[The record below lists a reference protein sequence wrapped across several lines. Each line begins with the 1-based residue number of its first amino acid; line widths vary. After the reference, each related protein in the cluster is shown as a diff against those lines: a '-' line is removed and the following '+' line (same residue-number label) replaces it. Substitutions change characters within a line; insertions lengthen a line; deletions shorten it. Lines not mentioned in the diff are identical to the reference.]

1 MTRIR
6 TYTLLALGTF
16 GVGACVHTPPEE
28 LVDARS
34 AFASARGSYAPT
46 LVPAELHQAE
56 EALAAAE
63 VSFKEHPKAYETLDL
78 AYVAQRKAEGAEA
91 LGSLAHLEATT
102 AAADADYVSAQGAML
117 QDTQARLDVATTDLG
132 TAEQARQTAEEARLT
147 AEMREAAALAELS
160 SARQEARG
168 MVITLSGSVLF
179 RTDEA
184 ILLPSAQAR
193 LDQVAN
199 ALLAQPTRT
208 LVIEGHT
215 DSRGDDGH
223 NLELSQ
229 RRAEAV
235 RSFLV
240 SKGYAASRIQ
250 ASGVGEVRP
259 IADNGTQEGMANNRR
274 VEIVVQK

>member
-132 TAEQARQTAEEARLT
+132 TAEQARLT
-147 AEMREAAALAELS
+147 AELREAAALAELS
-160 SARQEARG
+160 TARQEARG

-184 ILLPSAQAR
+184 VLLPSAQAR

-199 ALLAQPTRT
+199 ALLSQPTRT

>member
-1 MTRIR
+1 
-6 TYTLLALGTF
+6 
-16 GVGACVHTPPEE
+16 
-28 LVDARS
+28 
-34 AFASARGSYAPT
+34 
-46 LVPAELHQAE
+46 
-56 EALAAAE
+56 
-63 VSFKEHPKAYETLDL
+63 
-78 AYVAQRKAEGAEA
+78 
-91 LGSLAHLEATT
+91 
-102 AAADADYVSAQGAML
+102 
-117 QDTQARLDVATTDLG
+117 
-132 TAEQARQTAEEARLT
+132 
-147 AEMREAAALAELS
+147 
-160 SARQEARG
+160 